1 MEALTDVPSVEWV
14 ERTLMATT
22 NRSKGLGS
30 RAMDHLVDSGG
41 ELILPRA
48 QEHLA
53 TIEHAWRCPGR
64 RMRSSKHWIGHLE
77 QEVH

>member
-1 MEALTDVPSVEWV
+1 
-14 ERTLMATT
+14 
-22 NRSKGLGS
+22 
-30 RAMDHLVDSGG
+30 MDHLVDSGG